1 MSWYKHINVFS
12 LTILVAIVFIG
23 CQKEINI
30 DIPDAEQKLVIE
42 GTIEADGVNPTPP
55 VVMLT
60 KSQGYFEPTG
70 ASALE
75 NIFVHNATV
84 SVRVD
89 NIVYPLEELCLD
101 NLDSTFAL
109 IAADF
114 LGISPDDFGSFNY
127 CIYTVP
133 LADLI
138 TNNYLYGEIGKTY
151 ELTVVSEG
159 VTYTSNTL
167 IPALIPLDSVWF
179 QTQGSDTAGFAW
191 ARLTDPPELGNAYRW
206 KARRIN
212 LNSEGKT
219 KDNQFIVPANSVFE
233 DKFVN
238 GVGFDFG
245 YDRGLVTNDE
255 PTDVPRYFKTNDTIA
270 IKFCAI
276 DFDVYKF
283 LRIYE
288 VEASS
293 GGSPFSTPTTIPTN
307 ITGGALGLWAGY
319 SVTFD
324 TIYGY

>member
-1 MSWYKHINVFS
+1 MNWYKHINVFS
-12 LTILVAIVFIG
+12 LTILGAIVFIG

-70 ASALE
+70 ANALE

-84 SVRVD
+84 SVTVD
-89 NIVYPLEELCLD
+89 NVVYPLEELCLD

-133 LADLI
+133 LANLI
-138 TNNYLYGEIGKTY
+138 ANNYLSGEIGKTY

-159 VTYTSNTL
+159 VTYTSSTL

-191 ARLTDPPELGNAYRW
+191 ASLTDPPELGNAYRW
-206 KARRIN
+206 K
-212 LNSEGKT
+212 LG
-219 KDNQFIVPANSVFE
+219 
-233 DKFVN
+233 
-238 GVGFDFG
+238 
-245 YDRGLVTNDE
+245 
-255 PTDVPRYFKTNDTIA
+255 RY
-270 IKFCAI
+270 
-276 DFDVYKF
+276 V
-283 LRIYE
+283 
-288 VEASS
+288 
-293 GGSPFSTPTTIPTN
+293 
-307 ITGGALGLWAGY
+307 
-319 SVTFD
+319 
-324 TIYGY
+324 